1 MLYDPT
7 NPVVQLCVQGIEV
20 EQAFDLAGA
29 SELYRQAWER
39 AQSPLERSTAA
50 HYLARVQ
57 ADPAESLR
65 WNLCALEEAGLVG
78 GEEVRAI
85 YPSLELNVAHGYEQ
99 IEDQAKAL
107 EHYEL
112 AQRAAG
118 ALEDDGYAKMIRKG
132 VAAGLERVRRLKMEG

>member
-7 NPVVQLCVQGIEV
+7 NPVVQLCARGIEV
-20 EQAFDLAGA
+20 EQAFDVAGA
-29 SELYRQAWER
+29 TELYRQAW
-39 AQSPLERSTAA
+39 AQARSPLERSTAA

-78 GEEVRAI
+78 GAEVLTI
-85 YPSLELNVAHGYEQ
+85 FPSLELNVAHAYEQ
-99 IEDQAKAL
+99 AGDHAKAF

-132 VAAGLERVRRLKMEG
+132 ILAGLERVKINLID